1 MLYSLNGSYPTLL
14 PNRVRLSNGFTRT
27 DRSTFTAEEIAD
39 AGYVEVDNPP
49 EVIYPNHLEWNG
61 INWVVRAPDDTE
73 IANKWNEIKKECQ
86 RILTESD
93 YKVIK
98 AFELGIPLAQT
109 WIDYRQ
115 AIRDIYNN
123 VNSID
128 PWNVVW
134 PEVPTNQE

>member
-14 PNRVRLSNGFTRT
+14 PNRIRLSNGFTRT

-49 EVIYPNHLEWNG
+49 EVIYPNRLEWNG

-86 RILTESD
+86 RILIESD

-115 AIRDIYNN
+115 AIRDIYND